1 MSAPSWYTL
10 TLPGEID
17 RVFMDA
23 AMDGREGVLWVE
35 GRSHRGR
42 FSLPGAPAEVVFR
55 TQQPVHA
62 RMDDRVNI
70 VMLTCGVHYR
80 FDARLRSRQGC
91 TLRLDRPRSVALM
104 DRRQAQRVDVA
115 DAHEMSLT
123 VTTGPTD
130 SSARWALVDLST
142 TGLAARVPEGT
153 ATPTGRAFD
162 AFMELPG
169 HRPLALKLRVHNTRQ
184 TDIGALVGLYIAEM
198 TDQGR
203 AILEAV
209 IRARSGAEAA

>member
-1 MSAPSWYTL
+1 MSEPSWHTL

-55 TQQPVHA
+55 TQLPTRA

-70 VMLTCGVHYR
+70 VMLTSGVHYR
-80 FDARLRSRQGC
+80 FNARLRSRRGC

-104 DRRQAQRVDVA
+104 ERRQARRVDIA
-115 DAHEMSLT
+115 DAHGMSLT
-123 VTTGPTD
+123 VANGPTD
-130 SSARWALVDLST
+130 PGVSWALVDLST
-142 TGLAARVPEGT
+142 TGLGVRLPPGT
-153 ATPTGRAFD
+153 AAPAGRALD
-162 AFMELPG
+162 AFMEIPG
-169 HRPLALKLRVHNTRQ
+169 HKPLALKLRVRNTRQ
-184 TDIGALVGLYIAEM
+184 TDIDALVGLYIAEM
-198 TDQGR
+198 TVQGR